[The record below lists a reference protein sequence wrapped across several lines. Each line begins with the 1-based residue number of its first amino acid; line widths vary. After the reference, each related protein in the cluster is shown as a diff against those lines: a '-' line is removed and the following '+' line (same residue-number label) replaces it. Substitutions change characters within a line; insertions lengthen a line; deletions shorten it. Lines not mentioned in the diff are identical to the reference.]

1 MKIAR
6 CLEYC
11 DSEPALRHEIKYLLA
26 ELTEHSVP
34 ELVLCAA
41 EELDPATE
49 AMFQS
54 GLERL
59 KQHEPVQYILGKAW
73 FWGMELDV
81 NPAVLIPRSDTEL
94 LVELALKE
102 LSGDETVIDIGTGS
116 GAIAIALKKEMPG
129 VTVYATDID
138 PLALETA
145 RANAAKHCGGIE
157 FSHAD
162 LFPEEDMRYDLVIS
176 NPPYISTEEF
186 ATLES
191 KIRLFEPC
199 TALLAEDEGLEFY
212 TRILKESIPHLSP
225 KAKILFEHG
234 YAQRDAIKRIAE
246 KEGFRIAG
254 EYKDI
259 NEHDRCL
266 SLIWD
271 GGGIDG

>member
-6 CLEYC
+6 CLAYC

-26 ELTEHSVP
+26 ELTGHSLP
-34 ELVLCAA
+34 ELALCAA

-49 AMFQS
+49 SVFQS

-59 KQHEPVQYILGKAW
+59 KHHEPVQYILGKAW

-81 NPAVLIPRSDTEL
+81 NPSVLIPRPETEM

-116 GAIAIALKKEMPG
+116 GAIAIALKKALPG
-129 VTVYATDID
+129 LKVYATDID
-138 PLALETA
+138 PQALETA
-145 RANAAKHCGGIE
+145 RSNAAKHCVGIE
-157 FSHAD
+157 FRCSD
-162 LFPEEDMRYDLVIS
+162 LFPDDDMRYDLVIS
-176 NPPYISTEEF
+176 NPPYISAEEY

-191 KIRLFEPC
+191 KVRLFEPEK
-199 TALLAEDEGLEFY
+199 ALLAADEGLDFY
-212 TRILKESIPHLSP
+212 IRILKASKPHLSP
-225 KAKILFEHG
+225 NAKILFEHG
-234 YAQRDAIKRIAE
+234 YAQRKAIKGIAIL
-246 KEGFRIAG
+246 EGFRVAG
-254 EYKDI
+254 AYKDL